1 MFMPRYILRSEE
13 KERYG
18 DSRRMLRALLEEGLR
33 TKVSEMRRD
42 DYRKRLEEEVYVIES
57 TNNVDYFSDPV
68 GHGGRSPPAGIAT
81 GVGRGSAGGSLVS
94 YLLGITSIDP
104 VAYDL
109 LFSRFLVPGGAG

>member
-1 MFMPRYILRSEE
+1 MPRYILRSEE

-57 TNNVDYFSDPV
+57 TNNVDYFLIQWDMV
-68 GHGGRSPPAGIAT
+68 AEAAG
-81 GVGRGSAGGSLVS
+81 GGSLRVWAGDLPGDRWSRTCWVS
-94 YLLGITSIDP
+94 RRSTRWLTICCFP
-104 VAYDL
+104 V
-109 LFSRFLVPGGAG
+109 FWCRSGAG